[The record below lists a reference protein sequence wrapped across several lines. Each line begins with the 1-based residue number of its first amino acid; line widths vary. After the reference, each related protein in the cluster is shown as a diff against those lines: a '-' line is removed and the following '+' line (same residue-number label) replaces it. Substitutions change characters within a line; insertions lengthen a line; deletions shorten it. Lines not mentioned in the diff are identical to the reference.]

1 VPARSFAARTAP
13 LSVRITRVL
22 LMLESGL
29 LILAGIFAAMIGVV
43 LGGSNSISFGAAQV
57 SGGGAV
63 ALGLFYGMLG
73 LAALYIALEM
83 WRLTTWTR
91 AAAIVLQAVLIVLFL
106 ARGDFSASLGV
117 SLALCLAI
125 AGLLLS
131 PTATAA
137 LGAAPTSAE
146 R

>member
-1 VPARSFAARTAP
+1 MPARSFAAPSAP

-29 LILAGIFAAMIGVV
+29 LVLSGVFAALIGIV
-43 LGGSNSISFGAAQV
+43 LGSGNSISFGGAQV
-57 SGGGAV
+57 SGAGA
-63 ALGLFYGMLG
+63 AGLGLFYGALG
-73 LAALYIALEM
+73 VAALYIAIEM
-83 WRLTTWTR
+83 WRLTAWTR
-91 AAAIVLQAVLIVLFL
+91 VAAIVLQAVLIVLFL

-131 PTATAA
+131 PAATAA
-137 LGAAPTSAE
+137 LGATPSSA
-146 R
+146 RR